1 MSRPGSTCHR
11 LNPLSSDGR
20 VTGEIDDLSASW
32 ARDSLCAVEISADRD
47 RIDRELVH
55 RFLSGDGNAGE
66 YTAAPASASGSSVGL
81 TVEIQAG

>member
-55 RFLSGDGNAGE
+55 RFLSEEMATPVNTRPLQPQPPEVALG
-66 YTAAPASASGSSVGL
+66 
-81 TVEIQAG
+81 